1 MLKRYR
7 KGAARGREVEKKK
20 WTKTNLILIPI
31 ALIAFIAYISLTF
44 NDPNSEQRDST
55 TLEGK
60 LEQTLRQIQGVGQV
74 KVYLHFEES
83 IPDSTSLLDDYF
95 SSGKGEKQISGM
107 LIVSEGASNPSIK
120 IQLLETI
127 SRVMQLPT
135 HRIMIVPMERKGDAE

>member
-7 KGAARGREVEKKK
+7 KEAAKGREVEKKK

-31 ALIAFIAYISLTF
+31 ALVAFIAYISLTF
-44 NDPNSEQRDST
+44 NDPNSEQSDTS

-60 LEQTLRQIQGVGQV
+60 IEQTLKQIQGVGQV
-74 KVYLHFEES
+74 KVYLHYDDHV
-83 IPDSTSLLDDYF
+83 PDGASLLDEYF
-95 SSGKGEKQISGM
+95 SSGKTQKTVSGM

-120 IQLLETI
+120 SQLLETI

-135 HRIMIVPMERKGDAE
+135 HRIMIVPMERKGDVE